1 MPALILPDPA
11 LVVLVGAAGAG
22 KSSFAARHFAP
33 DEVLS
38 SDGLRAAIAGD
49 ERDQRATSAAFAA
62 LHRAVTRRA
71 SSGQL
76 SLVDATNVERK
87 ARRALLSRARDAR
100 VPAVAIVLDLPER
113 VVLARNAARTERVV
127 NPDVVLHHL
136 AVLRRDVDRGSFEV
150 EGWSLV
156 VRIREARQLEAVT
169 ITRGRSSPV
178 AVRQA
183 LVGGA

>member
-1 MPALILPDPA
+1 MPSLIVPDPS

-22 KSSFAARHFAP
+22 KSSFAARHFAG

-71 SSGQL
+71 VAGQL
-76 SLVDATNVERK
+76 SVVDATNVERK
-87 ARRALLSRARDAR
+87 ARRALLRRAHAAR

-113 VVLARNAARTERVV
+113 VVLARNAARTGRVV
-127 NPDVVLHHL
+127 NPDVVQHHL
-136 AVLRRDVDRGSFEV
+136 AVLRHDIDRGVFEA

-156 VRIREARQLEAVT
+156 VRIREPRQLEAVT
-169 ITRGRSSPV
+169 ITRGRPSRPT
-178 AVRQA
+178 RQA
-183 LVGGA
+183 GLAGA

>member
-1 MPALILPDPA
+1 MPSLIVPDPS

-22 KSSFAARHFAP
+22 KSSFAARHFAR

-49 ERDQRATSAAFAA
+49 ERDQRAKSAAFAA

-71 SSGQL
+71 VSRQL

-87 ARRALLSRARDAR
+87 ARRALLRRARAAR
-100 VPAVAIVLDLPER
+100 LPGVAIVLDLPEH
-113 VVLARNAARTERVV
+113 VVLARNAARTGRVV
-127 NPDVVLHHL
+127 NPDVVRHHL
-136 AVLRRDVDRGSFEV
+136 AVLRHDVDRGTFEA

-156 VRIREARQLEAVT
+156 VRIREPRQLEALT
-169 ITRGRSSPV
+169 IARGRPSTV
-178 AVRQA
+178 AARDAVFARA
-183 LVGGA
+183 